1 MIYHI
6 IVAKDLNLLED
17 GYELLEAV
25 ESEPGLYEYLNTQQR
40 EKVLIQGEERIAERR
55 RQVGLETGFYPEISF
70 RFHSATEYH
79 YNAIFRNWQKRYF
92 V

>member
-1 MIYHI
+1 M
-6 IVAKDLNLLED
+6 VKDLNLLED
-17 GYELLEAV
+17 GDELLEAV

-55 RQVGLETGFYPEISF
+55 RQVRLETGFYPEISF
-70 RFHSATEYH
+70 RFHSATKYH
-79 YNAIFRNWQKRYF
+79 YNGIFRNWQKRYF